1 MAINLTTKYSAQIEK
16 AYTHDS
22 YLKSHCKANVEMI
35 GAKSCRV
42 YMLNTVP
49 VVDYTRSG
57 TSRYGEAKDV
67 QDTVVEYT
75 MTQDK
80 SFNGVVDKGDAS
92 EQAISNK
99 SGQWLRQQ
107 IAERC
112 VPTGDKYGFSQL
124 AKYGHISGVAAEP
137 AKDTIVTMAYDAA
150 TYMYEKLVPENGRVL
165 FVRAKDY
172 PKIILSDE
180 WKGLD
185 NLAGKQLPTG
195 TVGQIAGFTVVKV
208 PSNMFPTDVYMI
220 AMQESAAAF
229 PYRINDTKVHLD
241 PPGISGALIEGRQT
255 YDLFVLASKADAVV
269 IIGKTA
275 SKQACTVTIAS
286 HSATVTAAGADEI
299 WYTLDG
305 SDPRFSAN
313 RKTVATGGTV
323 ATKAGETIR
332 VVAFGKGGKLTSDV
346 AEATD
351 K

>member
-1 MAINLTTKYSAQIEK
+1 MAINLTTKYASTIEK
-16 AYTHDS
+16 LYTHTS
-22 YLKSHCKANVEMI
+22 FLRAHCKANVEMT
-35 GAKSCRV
+35 GAKTCRV

-49 VVDYTRSG
+49 LVDYTRNG

-67 QDTVVEYT
+67 QDTVAEYM

-80 SFNGVVDKGDAS
+80 SFTGVVDKGDES

-107 IAERC
+107 IAEQC
-112 VPTGDKYGFSQL
+112 VPTGDKYGFAQL
-124 AKYGHISGVAAEP
+124 AKYGHVSGVSAEP
-137 AKDTIVTMAYDAA
+137 AKDTIIGMAYDAA
-150 TYMYEKLVPENGRVL
+150 TYMDEKLVPENDRVL

-185 NLAGKQLPTG
+185 TLAGKQLPTG
-195 TVGQIAGFTVVKV
+195 TVGQLAGFTVVKV

-229 PYRINDTKVHLD
+229 PYRINDTKVHQD

-275 SKQACTVTIAS
+275 SKQACTVAISS
-286 HSATVTAAGADEI
+286 HTATVTAAGADEI

-313 RKTVATGGTV
+313 RKQIATGGTV
-323 ATKAGETIR
+323 STTAGQTIKA
-332 VVAFGKGGKLTSDV
+332 VAFGASGKLTSDV

>member
-1 MAINLTTKYSAQIEK
+1 MAINLTTKYASAIEK
-16 AYTHDS
+16 LYTHAS
-22 YLKSHCKANVEMI
+22 FLRSHCKANVEMT
-35 GAKSCRV
+35 GAKTCRV
-42 YMLNTVP
+42 YMLNTTP
-49 VVDYTRSG
+49 VNDYNRSG
-57 TSRYGEAKDV
+57 TSRYGEVKDV
-67 QDTVVEYT
+67 QDTIVEYT

-80 SFNGVVDKGDAS
+80 SFTGVVDKGDES

-107 IAERC
+107 MAEQC
-112 VPTGDKYGFSQL
+112 VPTGDKYGFMQL
-124 AKYGHISGVAAEP
+124 AKLGHVSGVSAEP
-137 AKDTIVTMAYDAA
+137 TKDTIVSMVYDAA
-150 TYMYEKLVPENGRVL
+150 TYMDEKLVPENGRVL

-172 PKIILSDE
+172 PKIILSAE
-180 WKGLD
+180 WSGLD
-185 NLAGKQLPTG
+185 SLAGKQLPTG

-229 PYRINDTKVHLD
+229 PYRINDTKVHQD

-269 IIGKTA
+269 SIGKTA
-275 SKQACTVTIAS
+275 SKQACTVAISGHT
-286 HSATVTAAGADEI
+286 ATVTAADASEI
-299 WYTLDG
+299 YYTVDG

-313 RKTVATGGTV
+313 RKIIASGGTV
-323 ATKAGETIR
+323 ATTAGVTVKA
-332 VVAFGKGGKLTSDV
+332 VAFGATGKLTSDV

>member
-1 MAINLTTKYSAQIEK
+1 M
-16 AYTHDS
+16 
-22 YLKSHCKANVEMI
+22 V
-35 GAKSCRV
+35 
-42 YMLNTVP
+42 
-49 VVDYTRSG
+49 
-57 TSRYGEAKDV
+57 
-67 QDTVVEYT
+67 
-75 MTQDK
+75 
-80 SFNGVVDKGDAS
+80 
-92 EQAISNK
+92 
-99 SGQWLRQQ
+99 
-107 IAERC
+107 
-112 VPTGDKYGFSQL
+112 
-124 AKYGHISGVAAEP
+124 
-137 AKDTIVTMAYDAA
+137 YDAA
-150 TYMYEKLVPENGRVL
+150 TYMDEKLVPENGRVL

-229 PYRINDTKVHLD
+229 PYRINDTKVHQD

-275 SKQACTVTIAS
+275 SKQACTVSIAS

-323 ATKAGETIR
+323 ATKAGETIK